1 MTDPGLW
8 LAFVVTVA
16 LGYLVIAPLER
27 RHSGGGR
34 MSRQGR

>member
-8 LAFVVTVA
+8 FAFVVTVA
-16 LGYLVIAPLER
+16 VGYLVIAPIER
-27 RHSGGGR
+27 RHAGGGR